1 MLVLLHALTAVCQNN
16 SQFLG
21 KLIHVQKR
29 EIHKKPIRPSLTP
42 PTGPRLGVS
51 GTINQVPM
59 DQVRRLAVP
68 QSFPFSME
76 AVADL
81 AARLSIQLA
90 EQRDHNRRPSAT
102 SMFSNQSIISQ
113 VPYVV
118 WIDSFL
124 ESRADTLLTCVVFC
138 RTYGISAWKF
148 SNYHPRH
155 GFSSTLPARLCRF

>member
-1 MLVLLHALTAVCQNN
+1 MATKALEEEVSLVTLYHLLLSLKHVYQNN

-29 EIHKKPIRPSLTP
+29 EIHKKPARLTAP
-42 PTGPRLGVS
+42 PTGPRLGV
-51 GTINQVPM
+51 TVANNQASM

-90 EQRDHNRRPSAT
+90 EQRDHNRHPSVA
-102 SMFSNQSIISQ
+102 SMFSNQSVISQ

-118 WIDSFL
+118 WL
-124 ESRADTLLTCVVFC
+124 A
-138 RTYGISAWKF
+138 
-148 SNYHPRH
+148 
-155 GFSSTLPARLCRF
+155 

>member
-1 MLVLLHALTAVCQNN
+1 MLAFIHALTTVYQNN

-51 GTINQVPM
+51 STINQVPM
-59 DQVRRLAVP
+59 DPVRRLAVP

-90 EQRDHNRRPSAT
+90 EQRDHSRRPSAT

-118 WIDSFL
+118 WVDSLL
-124 ESRADTLLTCVVFC
+124 EPYTDIPYLLTYIVF
-138 RTYGISAWKF
+138 R
-148 SNYHPRH
+148 
-155 GFSSTLPARLCRF
+155 